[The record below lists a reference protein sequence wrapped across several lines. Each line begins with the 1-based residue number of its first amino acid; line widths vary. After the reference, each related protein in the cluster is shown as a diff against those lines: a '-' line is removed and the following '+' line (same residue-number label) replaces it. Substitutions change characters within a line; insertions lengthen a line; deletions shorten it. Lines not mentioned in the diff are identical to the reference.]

1 MPQWRASLGSSNRQA
16 PSDAEAMQKAPVAVH
31 HRSACSGVKA
41 LRNTSVAK
49 RQAAKLWL
57 AFRSLDLFRALRE
70 PDRRRRDEKRPCRSE
85 QKTATNQ
92 NDYLTG
98 KAPYKSCE
106 LAISRR
112 IADCISRSRTDTL
125 PVHIAVRCPCSCSGG
140 EASSDIRGLSARLN
154 INTPLPLRNLRETAL
169 HQRLSGSDDLKPIL
183 PAVQRF
189 EPASKCCSISSLT
202 RSGASASGR

>member
-1 MPQWRASLGSSNRQA
+1 MRTRDFKADRGLHKPIAHRHFAGSHCCKMPL
-16 PSDAEAMQKAPVAVH
+16 
-31 HRSACSGVKA
+31 
-41 LRNTSVAK
+41 L
-49 RQAAKLWL
+49 
-57 AFRSLDLFRALRE
+57 
-70 PDRRRRDEKRPCRSE
+70 
-85 QKTATNQ
+85 
-92 NDYLTG
+92 
-98 KAPYKSCE
+98 
-106 LAISRR
+106 
-112 IADCISRSRTDTL
+112 
-125 PVHIAVRCPCSCSGG
+125 CSGG

>member
-1 MPQWRASLGSSNRQA
+1 MASSLGSSTDRHRQTPTYCKKPLSQFIIA
-16 PSDAEAMQKAPVAVH
+16 PRAQASRRCENTSDA
-31 HRSACSGVKA
+31 R
-41 LRNTSVAK
+41 
-49 RQAAKLWL
+49 RQAAKLCSRFGPL
-57 AFRSLDLFRALRE
+57 TPSARSANLIAGDGTKNGLSAPNKE
-70 PDRRRRDEKRPCRSE
+70 PG
-85 QKTATNQ
+85 TNQ

-112 IADCISRSRTDTL
+112 IADCISRSRTNTL

>member
-1 MPQWRASLGSSNRQA
+1 MGPDLLQIRSFSAALPPAARVCATRTHRWRALVSKRRSLSQR
-16 PSDAEAMQKAPVAVH
+16 
-31 HRSACSGVKA
+31 
-41 LRNTSVAK
+41 TSVFSRKDSAK
-49 RQAAKLWL
+49 RVD
-57 AFRSLDLFRALRE
+57 RSGLEPPHHPSGTGGSNPSSSSRE
-70 PDRRRRDEKRPCRSE
+70 
-85 QKTATNQ
+85 
-92 NDYLTG
+92 
-98 KAPYKSCE
+98 SCE

-169 HQRLSGSDDLKPIL
+169 HQRLSGSDDLKPIV